1 MNILFWRKNR
11 EEQESSDV
19 ADATSSLNDD
29 LESGDLPITLYL
41 NQRVAFDILAVIEDG
56 FSHFTTVQ
64 TTISGE
70 SAKATSG
77 EVKLGASNVFA
88 LLGIQ
93 LSSSR
98 HAGQKHSESATE
110 QKVHTP
116 SSLFARLRRDLH
128 RRKLVRFVS
137 GASDLSDLTPGEF
150 VEFEATLRKNPLA
163 ELLDSVSE
171 LMPVL
176 RMARP
181 DASQAANRKGQR
193 RQRQS
198 PKSQGK
204 SDETALMAEQIDLM
218 RSTLFADGPQDLVA
232 EIGSM
237 RVVLTADHDYFIDPT
252 MNDTIDGTFR
262 VFGKST
268 RVISDHNE
276 TIGLLR
282 KTALGKFADLT
293 EGFAPMM
300 ESMQDTGFSG
310 STDTEIPGPTMQV
323 IPIAIFA

>member
-19 ADATSSLNDD
+19 ADTTSLLNDD

-64 TTISGE
+64 TTVSGE
-70 SAKATSG
+70 SATATSG

-110 QKVHTP
+110 RKVHTP

-137 GASDLSDLTPGEF
+137 DASDLSDLSPGEF

-163 ELLDSVSE
+163 ELLDAFLE
-171 LMPVL
+171 LMPVI
-176 RMARP
+176 RMAST
-181 DASQAANRKGQR
+181 DTGLTDNRRGQR
-193 RQRQS
+193 GQRQAGRS
-198 PKSQGK
+198 RGK
-204 SDETALMAEQIDLM
+204 RDDTALITEQINLM
-218 RSTLFADGPQDLVA
+218 KSALVAEGSQDLVA
-232 EIGSM
+232 EMGQM
-237 RVVLTADHDYFIDPT
+237 RVVLTADQDFFVDPS

-262 VFGKST
+262 VFGKTT
-268 RVISDHNE
+268 RVILDHNE

-282 KTALGKFADLT
+282 KTALGKVADLT

-300 ESMQDTGFSG
+300 ESMQDSGFSG
-310 STDTEIPGPTMQV
+310 STETEIPGPTMQV